1 MSKETRI
8 RVLWPLRLSS
18 SSLSARSSGSSLLF
32 FFSALRARTTVRSRV
47 RDRCRVLAGRKNPC
61 RRTTCGR
68 NGRFPFDLLHGVDSV
83 AKQHR
88 YEKTAVLARS
98 ETLPSAVDKWQL
110 AARQASRA
118 IGTGTDWQ
126 YFLWFSLVAIPLVYR
141 AFLFD
146 RLIVLHRL
154 VAHPNPSRYS
164 H

>member
-1 MSKETRI
+1 
-8 RVLWPLRLSS
+8 
-18 SSLSARSSGSSLLF
+18 
-32 FFSALRARTTVRSRV
+32 
-47 RDRCRVLAGRKNPC
+47 
-61 RRTTCGR
+61 
-68 NGRFPFDLLHGVDSV
+68 
-83 AKQHR
+83 
-88 YEKTAVLARS
+88 
-98 ETLPSAVDKWQL
+98 VDKWQL

>member
-1 MSKETRI
+1 VATTI
-8 RVLWPLRLSS
+8 VIIITFGAFLRQQP
-18 SSLSARSSGSSLLF
+18 AFF

-126 YFLWFSLVAIPLVYR
+126 YFLWFSLVAISLVCR
-141 AFLFD
+141 TFLFD